1 MSQSLLKNL
10 FAKGVLNIFNILIP
24 VLIIPYVYRV
34 LSPETVGTIEYGTTL
49 YTYFG
54 LLGLLGIYNYG
65 LREISRNKNNDNKI
79 YRIYRELFYVGLL
92 SNLLVFVIYE
102 IIVYFYVEQ
111 TNLRYIMYI
120 LGFNLIAQI
129 FYIEWINEAFEDF
142 RFITI
147 KTVIIR
153 LISVTAIFI
162 FVKDSNNYLFYVF
175 ILVVT
180 LFLNN
185 VISFIRAR
193 KHIYIDEIISLKEL
207 SIKKYLVPL
216 LLILILNNTN
226 VLYTMAD
233 RTMLGG
239 HSGSESVA
247 YYSIGQKLAEA
258 IKILLLS
265 IVYVT
270 LPRLSLYLETNR
282 EMYIVRIQKLIK
294 LMLLLVLPFSIGL
307 FMLSE
312 QVVLLFAGEQYLEA
326 VPCFQIFALRIIV
339 LSIES
344 ILYNQIIFL
353 HRKEKVLLYFNLCCG
368 GLNIGLN
375 LILWNVL
382 TPFMAIVTT
391 VLCEILFQILCLIYI
406 KKQLHIS
413 TLIFEKMNFVY
424 LILSLLFIPIILILK
439 YYLIGNQY
447 LFVFSS
453 VVLCSVVYISGL
465 YLRRDKLFNEVL
477 YRISNR

>member
-353 HRKEKVLLYFNLCCG
+353 HRKEKSCC
-368 GLNIGLN
+368 I
-375 LILWNVL
+375 
-382 TPFMAIVTT
+382 
-391 VLCEILFQILCLIYI
+391 LIY
-406 KKQLHIS
+406 
-413 TLIFEKMNFVY
+413 
-424 LILSLLFIPIILILK
+424 
-439 YYLIGNQY
+439 
-447 LFVFSS
+447 
-453 VVLCSVVYISGL
+453 VVE
-465 YLRRDKLFNEVL
+465 D
-477 YRISNR
+477 